1 MAGNTEGAELLACEA
16 PGAECSYNMRELAV
30 CAGPGD
36 KRSSGLG
43 RRAAAVS
50 AALVGAA
57 ATLLLCVSVLR
68 GSHGQPPIG
77 EAASMDHGP
86 ITGAATGAAH
96 AAEQLWGNDMHSCG
110 GQTCDCGWVHSSTGC
125 NRGAYETE
133 CGRCCCGGGAVK
145 VVYVEDSPEDYTAV
159 IVLGVLVAALA
170 IFLCWCFCCR
180 KAPAAVKPSPPSPQ
194 TVLMPKEERACWLA
208 SCLGSGGDG
217 CVAGCPRPQCTAG
230 ECIRGPSCT
239 PGSCTMPRCSPPA
252 CTTPAISCVFPK

>member
-1 MAGNTEGAELLACEA
+1 MISGNTPEDVELLACEA
-16 PGAECSYNMRELAV
+16 PDAERYGDPQ
-30 CAGPGD
+30 GPC
-36 KRSSGLG
+36 RG
-43 RRAAAVS
+43 RRAAALCAAFFGVAA
-50 AALVGAA
+50 AAL
-57 ATLLLCVSVLR
+57 LCASVLR
-68 GSHGQPPIG
+68 GSHGQPTSG
-77 EAASMDHGP
+77 GAASASHGA
-86 ITGAATGAAH
+86 ISGAATEIADAAV
-96 AAEQLWGNDMHSCG
+96 QFWGNDMQSCG
-110 GQTCDCGWVHSSTGC
+110 GQTCDCSWVHSSAGC
-125 NRGAYETE
+125 NEGAYATE
-133 CGRCCCGGGAVK
+133 CERCCCSGGAVK